1 LSPADPVRTPPPILL
16 VEDNDDDILITKR
29 AFEKGHLTN
38 PLVVVRDGD
47 EALDFVYRRGAYAQA
62 PRPALVLLDLNM
74 PRVDGFTVLRT
85 IKGDPETRAIPV
97 VILTTSK
104 REEDVHRS
112 YANHA
117 NTYIEKPVEFD
128 AFVHVVQNLNLYWLL
143 TARLPQAPED
153 GSEAPP
159 RSAAA

>member
-1 LSPADPVRTPPPILL
+1 MSPADPVRTTPPILL

-47 EALDFVYRRGAYAQA
+47 EALDYVFRRGPFAQA
-62 PRPALVLLDLNM
+62 PRPALILLDLNL

-85 IKGDPETRAIPV
+85 IKGDPEARSIPV
-97 VILTTSK
+97 VVLTTSK

-112 YANHA
+112 YANYA

-128 AFVHVVQNLNLYWLL
+128 RFVHVVQNLNVYWLL
-143 TARLPQAPED
+143 TARLPQPPEE
-153 GSEAPP
+153 SETA
-159 RSAAA
+159 RGAA